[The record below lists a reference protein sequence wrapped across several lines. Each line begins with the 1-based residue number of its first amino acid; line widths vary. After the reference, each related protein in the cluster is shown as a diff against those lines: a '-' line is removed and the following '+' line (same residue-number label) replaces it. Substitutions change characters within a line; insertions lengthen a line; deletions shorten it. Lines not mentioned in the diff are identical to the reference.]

1 MTSVYQMMLEN
12 GIDEI
17 DVADN
22 TFDEMCAWDMPDDD
36 PYDRNYNAAIE
47 YILKNTEAVKFVD
60 YGSER
65 WIIADVTGFV
75 EKHYDAM
82 KEFTRSCCSDVMDY
96 RSRDDNLEV
105 GVRTINGLVA
115 GYFGETEYRNF
126 LWLMGSRSG
135 AGRSGPPSARR
146 NGAGAS
152 DVRAAVRRKAASR
165 SKKGSAPSKKTSASK
180 GSKAKSTPAKKT
192 KGARR

>member
-47 YILKNTEAVKFVD
+47 YVLKNTEAVKLLSQ
-60 YGSER
+60 GSYQ

-75 EKHYDAM
+75 ENHYD
-82 KEFTRSCCSDVMDY
+82 EFKRFTEDCCREVMDY
-96 RSRDDNLEV
+96 RDRDDNLYV
-105 GVRTINGLVA
+105 GVRTVNGLMI
-115 GYFGETEYRNF
+115 GGFDEGDYRNF
-126 LWLMGSRSG
+126 LWLMGSRPG
-135 AGRSGPPSARR
+135 AGRSGPSSARR

-152 DVRAAVRRKAASR
+152 EVMAAVRKKAASR
-165 SKKGSAPSKKTSASK
+165 SQKGRAPSKKTTSSK
-180 GSKAKSTPAKKT
+180 GSKAKSTPTKKT
-192 KGARR
+192 KGAKR

>member
-47 YILKNTEAVKFVD
+47 YVLKNTEAVKLLNQ
-60 YGSER
+60 GSYQ

-75 EKHYDAM
+75 ENHYD
-82 KEFTRSCCSDVMDY
+82 EFKRFTEDCCREVMDY
-96 RSRDDNLEV
+96 RDRDDNLYV
-105 GVRTINGLVA
+105 GVRTVTGPRRAGHLPRRRPLPRDPRQSRHPPRRPRGRGDDQGPVGSGSLRVLLVH
-115 GYFGETEYRNF
+115 R
-126 LWLMGSRSG
+126 
-135 AGRSGPPSARR
+135 
-146 NGAGAS
+146 
-152 DVRAAVRRKAASR
+152 
-165 SKKGSAPSKKTSASK
+165 
-180 GSKAKSTPAKKT
+180 
-192 KGARR
+192 